1 MKTVYPRLLTSTLCT
16 PPKEYTPC
24 LSTLPTPLLE
34 AVAAVSGQNLTA
46 SLSEV
51 ARLLPVPTSSEVV
64 TIRLRS
70 TDGDG
75 LFHVVALE
83 GAPPRE
89 RRSRALNPISF
100 TVAKSIAALGG
111 QHTLAQTLGLRWL
124 HSGWIPG
131 PDGPAGVA
139 FLGSRT
145 ERQLTEAGRQLFA
158 EICPLLGERLTSVD
172 RSESTL
178 LEASLRIAR
187 EAVLAPEWPGGA
199 LDALRPR
206 ERVIVTQYAEGLT
219 VDEIAQLLVISPH
232 TVRTHVK
239 NAFRRLGVHSRDEAA
254 RLLFAEEVRRLL

>member
-1 MKTVYPRLLTSTLCT
+1 M
-16 PPKEYTPC
+16 
-24 LSTLPTPLLE
+24 
-34 AVAAVSGQNLTA
+34 
-46 SLSEV
+46 
-51 ARLLPVPTSSEVV
+51 PVPTSSEVV
-64 TIRLRS
+64 AIRLRA
-70 TDGDG
+70 TDGEG

-89 RRSRALNPISF
+89 RRSRALNAISF
-100 TVAKSIAALGG
+100 AATKSIVALGG

-131 PDGPAGVA
+131 PDGPAGVV
-139 FLGSRT
+139 FLGART
-145 ERQLTEAGRQLFA
+145 DRQLTEAGRRLLA
-158 EICPLLGERLTSVD
+158 DLLPVLGERLATAD
-172 RSESTL
+172 RRERTL

-187 EAVLAPEWPGGA
+187 EAVLAPEWPGGE

-219 VDEIAQLLVISPH
+219 VEEIAQLLVISPH

-254 RLLFAEEVRRLL
+254 QLLFAEEVRRLL

>member
-1 MKTVYPRLLTSTLCT
+1 M
-16 PPKEYTPC
+16 
-24 LSTLPTPLLE
+24 STLPPSLLQ
-34 AVAAVSGQNLTA
+34 ALAAVPGKNITA
-46 SLSEV
+46 SLGEV

-70 TDGDG
+70 TDGEG

-100 TVAKSIAALGG
+100 AGIKSIVALGA
-111 QHTLAQTLGLRWL
+111 QHSLAQTLGLRWL
-124 HSGWIPG
+124 YSGWIPG
-131 PDGPAGVA
+131 ADGDGPAGVVL
-139 FLGSRT
+139 LGSRT
-145 ERQLTEAGRQLFA
+145 DRALTETGRRLLA
-158 EICPLLGERLTSVD
+158 DICPRLGERLTNAD
-172 RSESTL
+172 RSEKAL

-187 EAVLAPEWPGGA
+187 EAVLAPEWPAGEI
-199 LDALRPR
+199 DTLRPR
-206 ERVIVTQYAEGLT
+206 ERVIVTQYAEGLA

-239 NAFRRLGVHSRDEAA
+239 NAFRRLGVHSREEAA